1 VKRAA
6 VRARTRPAPAVAAGS
21 APRRWITHLAVPVV
35 LALVSFVVFLPALDA
50 GFVNWDDDQNFL
62 HNPNYRGLGT
72 AQLRWMFTTFLMGH
86 YIPLTWM
93 TFGVDYAVW
102 GMNPA
107 GYHLTNLLLHCA
119 NAVLFYFMALGL
131 LRASVPGLRDDGSSA
146 LALGSGFATLL
157 FAVHPLRAESVAW
170 ITERRDVLSGLFYL
184 AAVVAYLRYCDGT
197 VPEGSPTPKTRKWY
211 WASLGLFVLAL
222 LSKAMTVSL
231 PVILLVLDTYPLR
244 RLSGVGGRWPWASLR
259 SVVTEKL
266 PFFLLSLAAGVTTL
280 VALAHATHGPSVP
293 ASKAGVSL
301 LETSPAF
308 LSGSIVL
315 LATAAVITGRRR
327 RWPMLG
333 AVRVRSVV
341 RERLPFFLLSL
352 AAGAT
357 TLVALAHA
365 TDGPSIPASKA
376 GVSLIERVAISMY
389 ALAFYLWKT
398 AAPFALSAVYELPP
412 RSGFETWPAFLSG
425 AVVLLVTAAAIMG
438 RRRWPAL
445 GAVWIGYIVIL
456 SPVVSVPLIAYDRYT
471 YLACAGWALLG
482 GAGLASGWGA
492 WQRRKIDTR
501 VAVPLAGL
509 AVSVVAVLGI
519 LTWNQAKVWHD
530 SETLWTHAVVA
541 RPSSL
546 GHFKLGVTL
555 AHQGNLTKAIE
566 NFQAALRINPR
577 YAAAHSALGFAFAIQ
592 GRLTEAT
599 EQFDHA
605 LRLSPRE
612 AEAHTGLGLI
622 LSRQGKF
629 SEAADHFRRAL
640 ERDSRDAQAHTNLGL
655 ILKKQGKR
663 AEAAAHFQQAVQID
677 PESEQAQHQWG
688 LVLDEQGKLG
698 EAAAHLRAVV
708 RINPRNAE
716 AHRSLGEILLRQG
729 QAIEAEEH
737 TQEARRLRP

>member
-1 VKRAA
+1 
-6 VRARTRPAPAVAAGS
+6 
-21 APRRWITHLAVPVV
+21 VV
-35 LALVSFVVFLPALDA
+35 LALASFVVFLPALDA

-62 HNPNYRGLGT
+62 HNPNYRGLGA

-86 YIPLTWM
+86 YIPLTWL
-93 TFGVDYAVW
+93 TFGVDYVVW

-107 GYHLTNLLLHCA
+107 GYHLTNLLFHAA
-119 NAVLFYFMALGL
+119 NAVLFYFMALRL
-131 LRASVPGLRDDGSSA
+131 LRASVPGLRDGGSSA

-184 AAVVAYLRYCDGT
+184 AAVVAYLRYCDGA
-197 VPEGSPTPKTRKWY
+197 VPQGGRTRKTRKWY
-211 WASLGLFVLAL
+211 WASLGLFALAL

-244 RLSGVGGRWPWASLR
+244 RLSSVGGRWPWASLR

-266 PFFLLSLAAGVTTL
+266 PFFMLSLAAGVTAL
-280 VALAHATHGPSVP
+280 VALAHATHGPSMP

-308 LSGSIVL
+308 LSGGVVL

-327 RWPMLG
+327 WPVPG

-341 RERLPFFLLSL
+341 TERLPVFLLSL
-352 AAGAT
+352 AAAVT
-357 TLVALAHA
+357 ALVALAHA
-365 TDGPSIPASKA
+365 TQGVAASKA
-376 GVSLIERVAISMY
+376 GVSLIDRVAISVS

-398 AAPFALSAVYELPP
+398 AAPLALSAAYELPP
-412 RSGFETWPAFLSG
+412 QSGFETWPAVLSG
-425 AVVLLVTAAAIMG
+425 GVVLLATAAAIAG

-445 GAVWIGYIVIL
+445 GAVWVGFIVIL
-456 SPVVSVPLIAYDRYT
+456 SPVVWVPRIAADRYT

-482 GAGLASGWGA
+482 GASLSSAWKA
-492 WQRRKIDTR
+492 WQSRAIDNR
-501 VAVPLAGL
+501 IAVPLAGL
-509 AVSVVAVLGI
+509 AVSVVAVLGT

-555 AHQGNLTKAIE
+555 AHQGDLTKAIE
-566 NFQAALRINPR
+566 NFHAALRINPR
-577 YAAAHSALGFAFAIQ
+577 YTAGHSALGFAFAIQ
-592 GRLTEAT
+592 GRLTEAV

-640 ERDSRDAQAHTNLGL
+640 ERDPRDAQAHTNLGL
-655 ILKKQGKR
+655 ILKKRGQR

-677 PESEQAQHQWG
+677 PGSEQAQHQWG
-688 LVLDEQGKLG
+688 LVLAEQGKLR
-698 EAAAHLRAVV
+698 EAAEHLREVV

-716 AHRSLGEILLRQG
+716 AHRSLGEVLLRQG